1 MSQTISQ
8 GMPPDTGLSTSLS
21 TTLGSTLSEAVHG
34 ALQALLGAGFLDDL
48 IDQGPLIL
56 DGLGKTLWL
65 AALVSLTGLLWG
77 VVVFRASI
85 SSHTGLR
92 RITQAYVSFFIGMPL
107 LVLLFLMYY
116 GLPQWGLRVSPFMVA
131 LIGFT
136 LNVGAYNAAYLTTAY
151 KGLNRD
157 ELDAGAA
164 QGFSEAQVFRLIVLP
179 QVLRQ
184 SVPAL
189 TNQLILNLKDSTI
202 VFLIQYTE
210 FFGRVQE
217 LAATNFQFMKA
228 YLLAAAVYLVLVSV
242 IVLAARWL
250 ERRVVIPSQSH

>member
-1 MSQTISQ
+1 M
-8 GMPPDTGLSTSLS
+8 
-21 TTLGSTLSEAVHG
+21 
-34 ALQALLGAGFLDDL
+34 
-48 IDQGPLIL
+48 
-56 DGLGKTLWL
+56 
-65 AALVSLTGLLWG
+65 
-77 VVVFRASI
+77 
-85 SSHTGLR
+85 
-92 RITQAYVSFFIGMPL
+92 
-107 LVLLFLMYY
+107 
-116 GLPQWGLRVSPFMVA
+116 
-131 LIGFT
+131 
-136 LNVGAYNAAYLTTAY
+136 
-151 KGLNRD
+151 
-157 ELDAGAA
+157 
-164 QGFSEAQVFRLIVLP
+164 LP

-250 ERRVVIPSQSH
+250 ERRVVIPSQGH